1 MVIKYNKGGKNIKN
15 SNGTLQIVI
24 IVGIIM
30 VFISGFLI
38 FNNSENFSNIVD
50 KENDYSSILIAERT
64 LEEKLISVRVSL
76 KQERGELLK
85 IKNEK
90 EDLKESYIYNYFN
103 NLTTRVRDYN
113 SKISSLNVVK
123 YKKAEQK
130 DFINKLDKIEQ
141 SLRYYIT
148 KKDIQQQ
155 EFTDLIQDIIGQ
167 INNL

>member
-113 SKISSLNVVK
+113 LKISSLNVVK